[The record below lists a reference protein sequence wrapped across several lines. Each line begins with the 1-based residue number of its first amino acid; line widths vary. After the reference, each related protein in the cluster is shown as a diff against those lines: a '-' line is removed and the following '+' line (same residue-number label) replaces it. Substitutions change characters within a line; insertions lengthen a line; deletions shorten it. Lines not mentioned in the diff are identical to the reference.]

1 MQATDYTCLV
11 VGFFIV
17 VERSD
22 AGVAHAV
29 RDGLTRA
36 ASARAMLAGTL
47 AATLLLS
54 LPRWLD
60 ARDIAVAHLNFLL
73 TSWLAGFG
81 PLPVTGRAL
90 AVTVDLRG
98 LIWGLVFWSF
108 VSGGILD
115 RYARNRPTRGRGFFG
130 ACGAHF
136 PAMLRLGIIALAIDA
151 AIYRAVARLAAQ
163 RPFAHGLALLLVTAI
178 SVIATY
184 ARVRLVVEDRRSAVG
199 ALLAGL
205 RFVRRNPAATGL
217 YLFFAVLTA
226 AVTWMDPIVTLDP
239 DVPSWIL
246 AGAAEIEVVLLL
258 LLALSLYASGIA
270 LFQARLAHASYTA
283 GPPIEWPESPAAEA
297 MTNLARS
304 AAP

>member
-1 MQATDYTCLV
+1 
-11 VGFFIV
+11 VG
-17 VERSD
+17 ERSE
-22 AGVAHAV
+22 AGVARAV
-29 RDGLTRA
+29 RDGFTRA
-36 ASARAMLAGTL
+36 ATARVMLAGTL

-54 LPRWLD
+54 LPRWLH
-60 ARDIAVAHLNFLL
+60 ARDIAVAHLNLFL

-81 PLPVTGRAL
+81 QVPMTGRAL
-90 AVTVDLRG
+90 EVTVDLRA

-136 PAMLRLGIIALAIDA
+136 PAMLRMGIIALAIDA
-151 AIYRAVARLAAQ
+151 AIYQAVARLAAQ
-163 RPFAHGLALLLVTAI
+163 RPFAHGLALLLMMAI

-184 ARVRLVVEDRRSAVG
+184 ARVRLVVEDRRSAIG

-205 RFVRRNPAATGL
+205 RFVRRNPAAIGL
-217 YLFFAVLTA
+217 YLFFAVLA
-226 AVTWMDPIVTLDP
+226 AATTWADPIVTLDP
-239 DVPSWIL
+239 DVSPWIA
-246 AGAAEIEVVLLL
+246 AGAAEIVDVILLL
-258 LLALSLYASGIA
+258 LTLSLYASGIA

-283 GPPIEWPESPAAEA
+283 APPIEWPESPSAEA
-297 MTNLARS
+297 MTNLVRS

>member
-1 MQATDYTCLV
+1 
-11 VGFFIV
+11 V

-22 AGVAHAV
+22 AGVARAV
-29 RDGLTRA
+29 RDGFTRA
-36 ASARAMLAGTL
+36 ASARAMLAGTF
-47 AATLLLS
+47 AATMLLS
-54 LPRWLD
+54 LPRALD
-60 ARDIAVAHLNFLL
+60 ARDVAVAHLTFLL

-81 PLPVTGRAL
+81 QLPVTGRAL
-90 AVTVDLRG
+90 EVTVDLRG

-151 AIYRAVARLAAQ
+151 AIYQIVARLAAQ
-163 RPFAHGLALLLVTAI
+163 RPFAHALALLLIMVI

-184 ARVRLVVEDRRSAVG
+184 ARVRLVVEDRRSAIG

-205 RFVRRNPAATGL
+205 RFVRRNPAAIGL
-217 YLFFAVLTA
+217 YLFFAVLA
-226 AVTWMDPIVTLDP
+226 AAITWMDPIVTLDP

-258 LLALSLYASGIA
+258 LLGLSLYASGIA

-283 GPPIEWPESPAAEA
+283 APPIEWPESPSAEA
-297 MTNLARS
+297 MTNLVRS